1 MSFGFGTANFL
12 QQNLPISNAQ
22 MNQAF
27 YDMGGRPG
35 IGGINPGIMTD
46 PTTGRQFTI
55 GAPTAQN
62 LETTQAYQRALAA
75 AGIRDPNLIQNTKDT
90 GIAQSPTAGPYT
102 PVPTGDIVSNLPPLR
117 GTAGGESRI
126 DPTLRPY
133 LGMGLQRA
141 EQLFFGQP
149 PSLYP
154 GQMYVSPS
162 EQTLEALGAQEALAR
177 QGQGPLLAG
186 QQAYNQALTGTGF
199 TAGGGF
205 LQGSPFRDMAIES
218 AVRPLLQ
225 QFEQTTLPGIQSAF
239 SRAGRYGSGAQTRA
253 IGQATEAT
261 GRAIGD
267 ISSQIAAAD
276 YARERQFQQQA
287 LAQQAV
293 LGGLAPQFYQS
304 QFLPAQT
311 LAQVGQAR
319 ETIAAQPLQEA
330 MQRYQFSQQ
339 IPYQQLQGFLSSVY
353 GTPMAQSQF
362 QAQQPAKTNY
372 LGQGIGGALLGS
384 QVGNLFGGI
393 GGLSGAQTGAILGGL
408 GGLLL

>member
-1 MSFGFGTANFL
+1 MAQIPMGQLGSGL
-12 QQNLPISNAQ
+12 QFFVRGMEDLTRQQLES
-22 MNQAF
+22 
-27 YDMGGRPG
+27 GGRSG
-35 IGGINPGIMTD
+35 IGGIDPGTISD
-46 PTTGRQFTI
+46 PTTGRQFTY
-55 GAPTAQN
+55 GAPTSQD
-62 LETTQAYQRALAA
+62 LETTQAYQRALSA
-75 AGIRDPNLIQNTKDT
+75 AGVRDPNLISASNVA
-90 GIAQSPTAGPYT
+90 GAPQSQTNALAAT
-102 PVPTGDIVSNLPPLR
+102 SGDIVSNLPPLR

-186 QQAYNQALTGTGF
+186 QQAYNQALAGTGF

-319 ETIAAQPLQEA
+319 ETIAAQPLQEDI
-330 MQRYQFSQQ
+330 QRYQFSQQ

-353 GTPMAQSQF
+353 GTPMSQSQF
-362 QAQQPAKTNY
+362 QTQQPAQTNY
-372 LGQGIGGALLGS
+372 LGQTIGGALLGS

-393 GGLSGAQTGAILGGL
+393 GGLSGSQTGAILGGL

>member
-35 IGGINPGIMTD
+35 IGGISSVSQ
-46 PTTGRQFTI
+46 PT
-55 GAPTAQN
+55 
-62 LETTQAYQRALAA
+62 
-75 AGIRDPNLIQNTKDT
+75 
-90 GIAQSPTAGPYT
+90 SAGPVYMSSGPVGGQVYT
-102 PVPTGDIVSNLPPLR
+102 PVDSQGNPIGPGVQESLPNPTVSQPNIIAGLPPLR

-186 QQAYNQALTGTGF
+186 QQAYNQALAGTGF

-319 ETIAAQPLQEA
+319 EAIAAQPLQEA

-353 GTPMAQSQF
+353 GTPMSQSQF
-362 QAQQPAKTNY
+362 QTQQPAQTNY